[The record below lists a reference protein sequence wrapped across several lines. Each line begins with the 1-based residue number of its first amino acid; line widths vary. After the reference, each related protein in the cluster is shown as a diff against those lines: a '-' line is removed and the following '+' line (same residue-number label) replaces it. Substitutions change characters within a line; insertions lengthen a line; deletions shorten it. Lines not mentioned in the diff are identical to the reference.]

1 MSEHANETDAAR
13 GQDIGNVAFDE
24 EVAIAEHVAVHNEVD
39 IDSDGYDLH
48 VE

>member
-24 EVAIAEHVAVHNEVD
+24 EVAIAEQVAVTMKLTSTVMAMT
-39 IDSDGYDLH
+39 SR
-48 VE
+48 